1 MGNKNFRPEKTN
13 VEKLKIEEAIEEVI
27 EETKEDISESAVE
40 EEVVEETK
48 EDISESAVEE
58 EVVETLY
65 GIIKDCSKL
74 NIRKKPNTSAD
85 VVCIVNEGTEV
96 KINTDGVDGWYGVC
110 TANGIEGY
118 CMSKFVELK

>member
-13 VEKLKIEEAIEEVI
+13 VEKLKIEEAIEEVV

-40 EEVVEETK
+40 EEVVEEP
-48 EDISESAVEE
+48 
-58 EVVETLY
+58 VVETLY
-65 GIIKDCSKL
+65 GIIKGCSKL

-96 KINTDGVDGWYGVC
+96 KINTDGVNGWYGVC

>member
-13 VEKLKIEEAIEEVI
+13 VEKLKIEEAIEEV
-27 EETKEDISESAVE
+27 VE
-40 EEVVEETK
+40 EP
-48 EDISESAVEE
+48 
-58 EVVETLY
+58 VVETLY
-65 GIIKDCSKL
+65 GIIKGCSKL